1 MVSPDLPHDSFGE
14 KTKSHQT
21 AISCEVW
28 EFSDALGDEKKG
40 CCISSVPSYCWLGW
54 VVLPWFIKEPE
65 MIRTA
70 RWILKIPSS
79 IDITLEVYGGKFSVI
94 MDDFRRWFLGLWQGK
109 SLAVIIACTTII
121 ICFGFLLLN
130 LLFWY

>member
-1 MVSPDLPHDSFGE
+1 
-14 KTKSHQT
+14 
-21 AISCEVW
+21 
-28 EFSDALGDEKKG
+28 
-40 CCISSVPSYCWLGW
+40 
-54 VVLPWFIKEPE
+54 

-121 ICFGFLLLN
+121 ICFGFFYAAN
-130 LLFWY
+130 LLSQRPKPDAHNENDYDSKE